1 MKQALQETETKRR
14 QQLLEK
20 QTDNKTMFKCNYF
33 WKAVYIHNDGQV
45 RPCCYFEIPSTSKK
59 SNNSLHNDENLT
71 NVRKQVLNNII
82 PNGCNSCVKYEEHGI
97 QSHRQDGLTDTD
109 KFKSVETREPLI
121 AEVSSKHIT
130 SVDLRLG
137 NTCNYMCVM
146 CNPENSHLIA
156 KEDKFK
162 TPVIEWGKEK
172 TNQIIN
178 WLTTVVNIRTLTIG
192 GGEPFY
198 NRILLTKILKA
209 VLPYKEQLKITI
221 ITNGSTVHKDIFKLL
236 NQFNK
241 VNINLSLDGTNQYV
255 EMLRWKSNWKQLEK
269 NVTIIRQLLINKR
282 SDKWG
287 PFTRIRV
294 VPVITALTITN
305 LSTLL
310 QWIED
315 TPAITDCHL
324 TLLLNPD
331 FLQCSLVKQE
341 TINKVLSDIQ
351 VMNLTKTSKKQICTY
366 LKNIKQTPKFRSQF
380 DSYFADLKKLRGLD
394 VYKAIPELKDTLLS

>member
-14 QQLLEK
+14 QQLLDK

-59 SNNSLHNDENLT
+59 SNNFLHNDENLT

-82 PNGCNSCVKYEEHGI
+82 PNGCTSCVKYEEHGI

-109 KFKSVETREPLI
+109 KFKSGETGEPLI

-269 NVTIIRQLLINKR
+269 NVTVIRQLLINKR
-282 SDKWG
+282 SDEWG

-305 LSTLL
+305 LSMLL
-310 QWIED
+310 QWIEN
-315 TPAITDCHL
+315 TSAVTDCHP

-366 LKNIKQTPKFRSQF
+366 LKNIKQTPEFRSQF